1 LAPAVKKAAAEF
13 LINDRCKAQAG
24 VGDALGPK
32 TLRNDG
38 CFSRGS
44 SRACVSNGGG
54 IKGGFVEVL
63 QDKREREEGEVRLS
77 E

>member
-1 LAPAVKKAAAEF
+1 MTGARP
-13 LINDRCKAQAG
+13 RQAWAMPSG
-24 VGDALGPK
+24 RNAK
-32 TLRNDG
+32 NDG
-38 CFSRGS
+38 CFSRRS

-54 IKGGFVEVL
+54 IKGGFAEVL